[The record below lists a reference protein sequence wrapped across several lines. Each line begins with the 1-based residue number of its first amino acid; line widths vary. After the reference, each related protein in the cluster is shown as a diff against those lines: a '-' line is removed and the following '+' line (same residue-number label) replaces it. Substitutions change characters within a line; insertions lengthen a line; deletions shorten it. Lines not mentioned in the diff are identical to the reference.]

1 MLNAKIY
8 LNQFHFNIW
17 NVFYI
22 GIVTNIIPV
31 LPIKQLN
38 LNAKT
43 VQQMK
48 KSVDNFENAHIR
60 NTKNFLEDF
69 ILLLMTN
76 YECAINDN
84 NDV

>member
-1 MLNAKIY
+1 M
-8 LNQFHFNIW
+8 FC
-17 NVFYI
+17 I
-22 GIVTNIIPV
+22 GIATNIIPV

-60 NTKNFLEDF
+60 NMKNFLEDF

>member
-1 MLNAKIY
+1 
-8 LNQFHFNIW
+8 
-17 NVFYI
+17 
-22 GIVTNIIPV
+22 
-31 LPIKQLN
+31 
-38 LNAKT
+38 
-43 VQQMK
+43 MK

-60 NTKNFLEDF
+60 NMKNFLEDF

>member
-1 MLNAKIY
+1 M
-8 LNQFHFNIW
+8 FC
-17 NVFYI
+17 I

-60 NTKNFLEDF
+60 NMKNFLEDF

>member
-1 MLNAKIY
+1 M
-8 LNQFHFNIW
+8 FC
-17 NVFYI
+17 I

-31 LPIKQLN
+31 LLIKQLN

-60 NTKNFLEDF
+60 NMKNFLEDF